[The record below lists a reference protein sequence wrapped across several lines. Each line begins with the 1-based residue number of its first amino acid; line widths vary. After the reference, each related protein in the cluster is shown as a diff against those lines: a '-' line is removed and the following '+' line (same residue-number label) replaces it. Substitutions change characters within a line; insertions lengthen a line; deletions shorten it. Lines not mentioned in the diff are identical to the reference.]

1 MYLRLLYT
9 VSSQRPCAPLTR
21 TIWYCY
27 DDRYVLLDMYV
38 PYLCSRRALLL
49 GDDDV
54 VGDGVDHALDI
65 GHVDR
70 VLPVD
75 DRPRAAAHCTQH
87 ALPSSFL
94 PPPRHR

>member
-70 VLPVD
+70 VLPVTATTPATNIVS
-75 DRPRAAAHCTQH
+75 R
-87 ALPSSFL
+87 
-94 PPPRHR
+94 

>member
-1 MYLRLLYT
+1 
-9 VSSQRPCAPLTR
+9 
-21 TIWYCY
+21 
-27 DDRYVLLDMYV
+27 MYV

-70 VLPVD
+70 VLPVTATTPATNIVS
-75 DRPRAAAHCTQH
+75 R
-87 ALPSSFL
+87 
-94 PPPRHR
+94 